1 VLMLDS
7 IRDFVRYGWYIL
19 SQMSTVEL
27 LILFWPCFFL
37 DLPRYTLT
45 KIPVLANE
53 LLKRFFPRL
62 QRADPTFLAR
72 LEAQA
77 VPVTLV
83 VGGYN
88 EEDCMGMTIRSLLDG
103 TYKNI
108 EIIAVDDGSS
118 DHTYVACRAE
128 EKRDPRVRAFRCMR
142 RSGKSSAVNLA
153 RSITHGEFIIV
164 VDADTTFE
172 PHAIE
177 NVLQPFADP
186 RVGAVSGNLRVR
198 NRFASLCAKFQA
210 AEYLKCISTGR
221 RWMSWA
227 GYLSIASG
235 AFGAFRRTAI
245 ESVGGWDVG
254 PGEDADTT
262 LKIRKKGHLI
272 RFAPKAISYTNVPVT
287 FRKLAKQ
294 RTRWNRNY
302 VRRLRKHRDVFAI
315 GKYDLGTH
323 LNYFQ
328 GFLFR
333 VVITFSI
340 LVYLFYL
347 VFHFGSALPHV
358 VVFVLFFYAMT
369 NAFTLSVAVL
379 LSPDIKEDLELLP
392 LAPLLPF
399 FRAFLK
405 FVRARAYFMEFLRVA
420 GFDPYV
426 PARVQREVPRW

>member
-1 VLMLDS
+1 LLYDS
-7 IRDFVRYGWYIL
+7 IRDFVRYGWWVL
-19 SQMSTVEL
+19 SQMSMVEI
-27 LILFWPCFFL
+27 LILFWPCWFL
-37 DLPRYTLT
+37 DLPRYTLS
-45 KIPVLANE
+45 KIPVIFDEILKA
-53 LLKRFFPRL
+53 LIPRCKRFDPR
-62 QRADPTFLAR
+62 FLAR
-72 LEAQA
+72 LEAQS

-103 TYKNI
+103 TYRNI
-108 EIIAVDDGSS
+108 EIIAVDDGST
-118 DHTYVACRAE
+118 DHTYQACRAE
-128 EKRDPRVRAFRCMR
+128 EKRDPRVRAFRCMK

-153 RSITHGEFIIV
+153 RSVTKGEFIIV
-164 VDADTTFE
+164 VDADTTFD
-172 PHAIE
+172 PWAIE
-177 NVLQPFADP
+177 EVLKPFADP

-272 RFAPKAISYTNVPVT
+272 RFQPKAISYTNVPVT

-302 VRRLRKHRDVFAI
+302 VRRLRKHRDVFQL
-315 GKYDLGTH
+315 GKYDFGTH

-340 LVYLFYL
+340 LLYLFYL
-347 VFHFGSALPHV
+347 FFHFGSALPHV
-358 VVFVLFFYAMT
+358 MVFVLVFYAIT
-369 NAFTLSVAVL
+369 NLFTLAVAIAF
-379 LSPDIKEDLELLP
+379 SPDIREDLELLP

-399 FRAFLK
+399 FRAYLK
-405 FVRARAYFMEFLRVA
+405 FVRARAYLVEFLRIA

-426 PARVQREVPRW
+426 PARVQREVPKW

>member
-1 VLMLDS
+1 VLLYDS
-7 IRDFVRYGWYIL
+7 IRDFVRYGWWVL
-19 SQMSTVEL
+19 SQMSTVEIL
-27 LILFWPCFFL
+27 LLFWPCWFL
-37 DLPRYTLT
+37 DLPRYTLS
-45 KIPVLANE
+45 KIPVIIDE
-53 LLKRFFPRL
+53 IVKKFIPRCKRF
-62 QRADPTFLAR
+62 DPLFMAR

-88 EEDCMGMTIRSLLDG
+88 EEDCMGMTIRSLLAG
-103 TYKNI
+103 TYRNI
-108 EIIAVDDGSS
+108 EIIAVDDGST
-118 DHTYVACRAE
+118 DHTYQACRAE
-128 EKRDPRVRAFRCMR
+128 EKRDRRVRAFRCMK

-153 RSITHGEFIIV
+153 RSVTKGEFIIV
-164 VDADTTFE
+164 VDADTTFD
-172 PHAIE
+172 PWAIE
-177 NVLQPFADP
+177 EVLKPFADP

-272 RFAPKAISYTNVPVT
+272 RFQPNAISYTNVPVT

-302 VRRLRKHRDVFAI
+302 VRRLRKHRDVFQL
-315 GKYDLGTH
+315 GKYDFGTH

-340 LVYLFYL
+340 LLYLFYL
-347 VFHFGSALPHV
+347 FFHFGAALPHV
-358 VVFVLFFYAMT
+358 MVFVLVFYAIT
-369 NAFTLSVAVL
+369 NLFTLSVAIAF
-379 LSPDIKEDLELLP
+379 SPDIREDLELLP

-399 FRAFLK
+399 FRAYLK
-405 FVRARAYFMEFLRVA
+405 FVRARAYLVEFLRIA

-426 PARVQREVPRW
+426 PARVQREVPKW

>member
-1 VLMLDS
+1 MLIFDS
-7 IRDFVRYGWYIL
+7 IRDYIRYGVWIL
-19 SQMSTVEL
+19 SQMSMGEL
-27 LILFWPCFFL
+27 ILLFWPCFML
-37 DLPRYTLT
+37 DFPRYTLS
-45 KIPVLANE
+45 KIPVLLSE
-53 LLKRFFPRL
+53 LKKKLFPRL
-62 QRADPTFLAR
+62 DRMDPTFLAR
-72 LEAQA
+72 LEAQQ
-77 VPVTLV
+77 VSVTLV
-83 VGGYN
+83 VGGLN
-88 EEDCMGMTIRSLLDG
+88 EEDCMGMTIRSLLGG

-108 EIIAVDDGSS
+108 EIIAVDDGST

-128 EKRDPRVRAFRCMR
+128 EKRDKRVRAYRNMK

-153 RSITHGEFIIV
+153 RSITNSEIIIV

-172 PHAIE
+172 SRAIE
-177 NVLQPFADP
+177 EVLKPFADP

-198 NRFASLCAKFQA
+198 NRYASLCAKFQA

-235 AFGAFRRTAI
+235 AFGAFRREAI
-245 ESVGGWDVG
+245 ETVGGWDVG

-262 LKIRKKGHLI
+262 LKIRKRGYLI
-272 RFAPKAISYTNVPVT
+272 RFAPNAISYTNVPVT

-302 VRRLRKHRDVFAI
+302 VRRLRKHRDVFML
-315 GKYDLGTH
+315 GRYDLGTH
-323 LNYFQ
+323 LNYLQ

-340 LVYLFYL
+340 IVYLFYL

-358 VVFVLFFYAMT
+358 VVFVLAFYGFT
-369 NAFTLSVAVL
+369 NAFTLAVAVA
-379 LSPDIKEDLELLP
+379 LSPDVKEDLELLP

-405 FVRARAYFMEFLRVA
+405 FVRARAYFVEFFRVA

-426 PARVQREVPRW
+426 PARVQKEVPKW